1 LTVAGSLFFMKK
13 SFKGSRVTIFFLGLK
28 ARTVPATVNRRFA
41 SLFREIH
48 GHSLFF
54 QKERGRLKKVR
65 EFEPEVR
72 KPCLQKGY
80 GDCLCSGKRA
90 GGTRSNNRRFFL

>member
-54 QKERGRLKKVR
+54 QKERGRLKKSARV
-65 EFEPEVR
+65 
-72 KPCLQKGY
+72 
-80 GDCLCSGKRA
+80 RA
-90 GGTRSNNRRFFL
+90 GSQETLSAKRIRRLLMLREKSGWDTK